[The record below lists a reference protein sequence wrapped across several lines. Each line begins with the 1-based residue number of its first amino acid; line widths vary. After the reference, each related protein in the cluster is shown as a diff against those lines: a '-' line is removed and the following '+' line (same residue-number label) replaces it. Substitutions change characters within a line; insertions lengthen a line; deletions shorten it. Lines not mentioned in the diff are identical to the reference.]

1 MEGARASLGK
11 PMEWRV
17 SQYPQLSAHTVEFA
31 NTLTRKASS
40 HLEFT
45 SGGQPYTLSPDTTV
59 PSSAEFPAT
68 VQCSINGRSMH
79 FGFDSGLCAF
89 LLSDWLP
96 LEDVAALPDNLKKSV
111 MIAVLN
117 PIADFFSQ
125 HSAGS
130 FNVEDIECQSA
141 HPPSSSLFFNLSSA
155 NGVVIGRIFA
165 DVDEQTTDILHKIWQ
180 ATAKPAPLGNTEELP
195 VWVDVVAASTRL
207 SMNEFSELREDD
219 IILLDV
225 AFSELKEVYARISDS
240 ICFSSVIDGN
250 KLIIQ
255 KPGGVVMA
263 SDTQPPIDQD
273 IEERAID
280 DEEIASGED
289 QMPFSNEDEPD
300 EESLD
305 EFSMDAEQSD
315 GEPLDEFSMDSE
327 HSNGEPLDEF
337 SAGIEHPDEESTDT
351 RPSSDTSPARSE
363 RANGKQPVS
372 QLNDLGE
379 LPVELLFV
387 VDQFKTTIKEVE
399 RIKPGY
405 VFELN
410 HKAVG
415 QAEIRANGTLIGIG
429 EMVQIDDRA
438 GVRVIKLYGQT
449 NTKK

>member
-31 NTLTRKASS
+31 NTLTRKTSN

-45 SGGQPYTLSPDTTV
+45 SGEQPYLLRPDTTI
-59 PSSAEFPAT
+59 PSAEFAAA
-68 VQCSINGRSMH
+68 VQCSINGRSVR

-125 HSAGS
+125 HSVGS
-130 FNVEDIECQSA
+130 FSVEDIECQSA
-141 HPPSSSLFFNLSSA
+141 HPSNSSLFFNLSSV
-155 NGVVIGRIFA
+155 NGTVIGRIFA
-165 DVDEQTTDILHKIWQ
+165 DIDEQTTDILHKIWQ
-180 ATAKPAPLGNTEELP
+180 ATAKPTPLGDTEGLP
-195 VWVDVVAASTRL
+195 VWVDVIAAGTRL

-219 IILLDV
+219 IILLDI
-225 AFSELKEVYARISDS
+225 AFSELKEVYARISDN

-255 KPGGVVMA
+255 KPGGVIMA

-305 EFSMDAEQSD
+305 QFTMDAEHSD
-315 GEPLDEFSMDSE
+315 EESLDEFSTDME
-327 HSNGEPLDEF
+327 HS
-337 SAGIEHPDEESTDT
+337 DEESSDT
-351 RPSSDTSPARSE
+351 PLPSDTSSAVSE
-363 RANGKQPVS
+363 DANGKQTAS

-387 VDQFKTTIKEVE
+387 VDQFKTTVKEVE

-405 VFELN
+405 VFELK
-410 HKAVG
+410 HKTIG

-429 EMVQIDDRA
+429 ELVQIEDRA

-449 NTKK
+449 NTEK